1 MLANQITPIDI
12 YIASKLQEIR
22 IKSGLTQDKL
32 GELVGVS
39 CQQIQKYESAK
50 NRITSSRL
58 FEFSQILKVPITE
71 FFNGLLSDKS
81 YYNYEFVNNEK
92 MVINFLKDKKN
103 EAILLG
109 SFRAIES
116 VEVKK
121 NLLNLVLSVSKNK
134 KNKIKHAYSK

>member
-1 MLANQITPIDI
+1 MLANQIAPIDV

-58 FEFSQILKVPITE
+58 FEFSQILEVPIAE
-71 FFNGLLSDKS
+71 FFNGLSADKS
-81 YYNYEFVNNEK
+81 YYNYEFVNSEK
-92 MVINFLKDKKN
+92 LMTKFTKYNKDELVLLK
-103 EAILLG
+103 

-116 VEVKK
+116 DDLKR
-121 NLLNLVLSVSKNK
+121 NLLNLVLSVSKGK
-134 KNKIKHAYSK
+134 KNKIKHRYSG